1 MVVDVSSLDQLLLA
15 WREAFY
21 GGLYLHLSFLGADSS
36 VCRIGI
42 VRLYLLGGLCYANLL
57 ALVFLHA
64 DILGYHYGQCL
75 HVASRIQ
82 LFAVGPQTQ

>member
-1 MVVDVSSLDQLLLA
+1 MVLDVSSPDQLLLA
-15 WREAFY
+15 RREAADGIVY
-21 GGLYLHLSFLGADSS
+21 HCPGFLGADSA
-36 VCRIGI
+36 VGRIGI
-42 VRLYLLGGLCYANLL
+42 VRLYILGGLCYANLL